1 MEIELESNI
10 TNTNQNNN
18 EDVWKSLDIS
28 TSKYQNIVTNDN
40 IIFDYETYENDY
52 SYQNKK
58 RKSEVYNKYLHD
70 SNQDMKLFKFI

>member
-1 MEIELESNI
+1 MEIEIESNT

-18 EDVWKSLDIS
+18 EDVWKFLDIS
-28 TSKYQNIVTNDN
+28 TSKYQNIITNDN

-70 SNQDMKLFKFI
+70 SNQDRKLFKFI